1 MRYMNY
7 LIILHLCFS
16 IFLFSCTITTTK
28 SKDPIIDNADQLKS
42 ELNHLLGTAN
52 VNLTG
57 KEVTAN
63 DKSIAELEVR
73 ITDGGNIPVDED
85 LRRTLFRMI
94 AKLIKSHL
102 KDSSEFNSYTVS
114 FLKKTESDIV
124 TKRIWFGDKFS
135 SEELAAPFINIG
147 KKLTSNDAYVYG
159 GVLFTNADSELICVL
174 RDYTFVDTS
183 DVTFKVY
190 KGIQDNSEP
199 VGEKSITIH
208 PYENYV
214 CQRVNIQPLYD
225 SHGAGKYK
233 LEFLSHDTV
242 IAAKDFEIK

>member
-1 MRYMNY
+1 MRFASYV
-7 LIILHLCFS
+7 ITLHLCFS
-16 IFLFSCTITTTK
+16 IFLTGCTITTTK
-28 SKDPIIDNADQLKS
+28 SKDPVIDNIDQLKN
-42 ELNHLLGTAN
+42 ELNNLLGSAN

-57 KEVTAN
+57 KEVSTN
-63 DKSIAELEVR
+63 NKKNSELEVR

-94 AKLIKSHL
+94 AKLVKSHL
-102 KDSSEFNSYTVS
+102 KDSSEFNSYSVS
-114 FLKKTESDIV
+114 FLKKTEGGTI
-124 TKRIWFGDKFS
+124 TKRIWVGDKFS

-159 GVLFTNADSELICVL
+159 GTVFTNADSELICVL

-183 DVTFKVY
+183 AVSFKVY
-190 KGIQDNSEP
+190 KVLQNNSEP
-199 VGEKSITIH
+199 MGEKSITIH

-233 LEFLSHDTV
+233 LEFLSHDTI